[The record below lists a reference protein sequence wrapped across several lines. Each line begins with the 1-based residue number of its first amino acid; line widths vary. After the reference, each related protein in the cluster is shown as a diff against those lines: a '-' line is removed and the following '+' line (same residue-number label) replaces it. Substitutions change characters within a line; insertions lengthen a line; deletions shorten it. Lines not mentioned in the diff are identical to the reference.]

1 MVAPSRFCPPLLA
14 ALSLVCCA
22 VPAQAQIATTKPY
35 ASLFLVRSVDAVDSQ
50 GQSTSAPLST
60 PLMTASAA
68 MPVAVPPATPPPS
81 RGALRSVLPSMYA
94 GMVTLQAL
102 DTHSTFRALDSG
114 HVESNPLMRW
124 STQHPV
130 ALVSLKASATAAT
143 IYVAEKIR
151 KKHPKRALA
160 FITAVNAAYALV
172 VVHNYRVPVK

>member
-14 ALSLVCCA
+14 VLGLVCCA
-22 VPAQAQIATTKPY
+22 VPAQAQIPTTKPY
-35 ASLFLVRSVDAVDSQ
+35 ASLFVIRGVDAVDRQ
-50 GQSTSAPLST
+50 AQSTSAPLST
-60 PLMTASAA
+60 PLMTASAEIQT
-68 MPVAVPPATPPPS
+68 VAPPMASQPAGG
-81 RGALRSVLPSMYA
+81 RLRAALPSMYA
-94 GMVTLQAL
+94 GLVTLQAL

-124 STQHPV
+124 STQHPL
-130 ALVSLKASATAAT
+130 ALVSMKASATAAT

-172 VVHNYRVPVK
+172 VFHNYRVPVN